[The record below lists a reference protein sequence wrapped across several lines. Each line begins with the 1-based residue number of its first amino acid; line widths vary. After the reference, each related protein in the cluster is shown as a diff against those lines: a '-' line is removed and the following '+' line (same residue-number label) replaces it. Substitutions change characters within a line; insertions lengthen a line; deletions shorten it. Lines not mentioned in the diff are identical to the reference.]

1 MGHIPENIIED
12 ILNRVDIVEVIS
24 DYIPL
29 KRAGRNFRALCPF
42 HHEKSPSFMVSPDR
56 QIYHC
61 FGCGAGG
68 NVLNFLLQ
76 YERLEFLEA
85 VEALAKKAG
94 VAIPQQVRKNSPAAG
109 MVSALHA
116 VNDLAAK
123 FYENN
128 LNSPKGKAA
137 QDYLFARG
145 LSEESLRSFRIGF
158 ATDAWDALIA
168 HLRNKNIGLAVLEKA
183 GLILPRDG
191 GGYYDRFRSRIIMP
205 VFDIKSKIIAFGA
218 RVMPGVGDKNTAKYV
233 NSPET
238 PLYVKRNCLYGLHLA
253 KDAVRDLDFMIVVEG
268 YLDFI
273 IPYQHGVRNIVA
285 SSGTS
290 LTQEQARLIKRY
302 THNVVVV
309 YDGDSAGQ
317 MATLRSLDIFV
328 EEGMQVKVVSLPEG
342 YDPDSFVREK
352 GINAFKALVGQAA
365 TLFDYKLAILESRF
379 SSRSIE
385 DKANISSEMLNT
397 IGKFSNS
404 ILKSEY
410 LKKLSGALEIDVNS
424 LKDELKKVKSDRPF
438 AEGQPP
444 PVHKNRAVNPTEQ
457 LLMKLMLEESSLA
470 DRIRRRIEPADFQD
484 ERIFRIVTALFDF
497 LDQGREVEP
506 SILINHFADTEISGL
521 ICESAFTRDTEPSN
535 KEEIVDDCIRRL
547 KSKKKDSRKRFLHE
561 EIKNAQKSGDEEK
574 LHKLMQEFHSLIKEG
589 AS

>member
-1 MGHIPENIIED
+1 MGHIPENIIDD
-12 ILNRVDIVEVIS
+12 ILNRVDIVGIIS
-24 DYIPL
+24 DHIPL

-68 NVLNFLLQ
+68 NALNFLIQ
-76 YERLEFLEA
+76 YERLEFREA
-85 VEALAKKAG
+85 VETLARKAG
-94 VAIPQQVRKNSPAAG
+94 VAVPQRVGKDPAAAG
-109 MVSALHA
+109 VVSALHA

-123 FYENN
+123 FYESN
-128 LNSPKGKAA
+128 LHSARGKAA
-137 QDYLFARG
+137 QEYLYSRG
-145 LSEESLRSFRIGF
+145 LNEESLRLFRIGV

-168 HLRNKNIGLAVLEKA
+168 HLRSRNINLGLLEKA
-183 GLILPRDG
+183 GLVLSREG
-191 GGYYDRFRSRIIMP
+191 GGYYDRFRSRIIIP
-205 VFDIKSKIIAFGA
+205 VFDIRSKIIAFGA
-218 RVMPGVGDKNTAKYV
+218 RVMPGTGDKSPAKYL

-238 PLYVKRNCLYGLHLA
+238 PVYVKRNCLYGLHLA
-253 KDAVRDLDFMIVVEG
+253 KDAVRELDFVIVVEG

-290 LTQEQARLIKRY
+290 LTQEQARLIKRF

-352 GINAFKALVGQAA
+352 GIDAFKTLISRAA
-365 TLFDYKLAILESRF
+365 TLFDYKLSILESRF
-379 SSRSIE
+379 GSRSIE
-385 DKANISSEMLNT
+385 DKAHISSEMLGT
-397 IGKFSNS
+397 ISKFSNS
-404 ILKSEY
+404 ILKSGY
-410 LKKLSGALEIDVNS
+410 LKKLGDVLGIDEES
-424 LKDELKKVKSDRPF
+424 LKEELRKIKSDKPYEEARP
-438 AEGQPP
+438 APA
-444 PVHKNRAVNPTEQ
+444 KKSCAVNPTEQ

-470 DRIRRRIEPADFQD
+470 EVIRRRIGPADFQD
-484 ERIFRIVTALFDF
+484 ERISRIVTVLFD
-497 LDQGREVEP
+497 LMDQGREVEP
-506 SILINHFADTEISGL
+506 SILINHFGDTDISGL
-521 ICESAFTRDTEPSN
+521 ICESAFAHDTEHAN

-547 KSKKKDSRKRFLHE
+547 KIKKKDSRKRFLHE
-561 EIKNAQKSGDEEK
+561 EIKNAQRSGDEEK
-574 LHKLMQEFHSLIKEG
+574 LRELMHEFHALIKEG
-589 AS
+589 AV

>member
-1 MGHIPENIIED
+1 MGHIPENIIDD

-68 NVLNFLLQ
+68 NVFGFLIQ
-76 YERLEFLEA
+76 YERLEFREA

-94 VAIPQQVRKNSPAAG
+94 VAIPQQFRRDSPEAG
-109 MVSALHA
+109 VVSALHA
-116 VNDLAAK
+116 VNELAAK
-123 FYENN
+123 FYENI
-128 LNSPKGKAA
+128 LGSPKGTAA
-137 QDYLFARG
+137 REYLFTRG
-145 LSEESLRSFRIGF
+145 LTEDSIRSFRIGF
-158 ATDAWDALIA
+158 AADAWNALIT
-168 HLRNKNIGLAVLEKA
+168 HLRNKNISLAVLEKA
-183 GLILPRDG
+183 GLILSREGG
-191 GGYYDRFRSRIIMP
+191 GGYYDRFRNRIIIP

-218 RVMPGVGDKNTAKYV
+218 RVMPGTGDRNPAKYV

-238 PLYVKRNCLYGLHLA
+238 PVYVKRNCLYGLHLA
-253 KDAVRDLDFMIVVEG
+253 KDAIRDLDFVIVVEG

-273 IPYQHGVRNIVA
+273 IPCQHGVRNIVA

-290 LTQEQARLIKRY
+290 LTQEQARIIKRF

-317 MATLRSLDIFV
+317 MAAVRSLDIFV
-328 EEGMQVKVVSLPEG
+328 EEGMQVKVASLPEG

-352 GINAFKALVGQAA
+352 GIEAFKILISRAA

-385 DKANISSEMLNT
+385 DKARISSEMLGT

-410 LKKLSGALEIDVNS
+410 LKKLGDSLGIDVDS
-424 LKDELKKVKSDRPF
+424 LHAELKKIKGDRPY
-438 AEGQPP
+438 AEVQPVP
-444 PVHKNRAVNPTEQ
+444 AKARAVNPTEQ
-457 LLMKLMLEESSLA
+457 LLMKLMLEESSLV
-470 DRIRRRIEPADFQD
+470 DGIRRRIEPSDFQD
-484 ERIFRIVTALFDF
+484 ERISRIVTALFDF
-497 LDQGREVEP
+497 LDHGREVEP
-506 SILINHFADTEISGL
+506 SILINHFGDTEIAGL
-521 ICESAFTRDTEPSN
+521 ICESAFTHDTEQGN
-535 KEEIVDDCIRRL
+535 KKEIVDDCIRRL

-561 EIKNAQKSGDEEK
+561 EIKNAQKSGNEEK
-574 LHKLMQEFHSLIKEG
+574 LHQLMREFHALIKEG
-589 AS
+589 VV